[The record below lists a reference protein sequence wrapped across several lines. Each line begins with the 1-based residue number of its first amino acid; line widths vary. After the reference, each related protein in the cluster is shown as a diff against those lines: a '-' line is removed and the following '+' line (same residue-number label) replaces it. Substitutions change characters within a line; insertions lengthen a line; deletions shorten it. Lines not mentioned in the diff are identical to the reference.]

1 VCTVPGCGCQNFVAR
16 NVAEHE
22 PELWIDGVFTRGAIS
37 SENVDVAIAAM
48 RKRFP
53 DFEYLEFRIA
63 SLMDNFR
70 EGFQGDFTV
79 ENYLEGLYLIAKFA
93 SFASHSCETGAIEVI
108 TNKDVAAMVGAGMSD
123 QTVITKIKTSPIR
136 FNLSAGELIELKKSR
151 VSDAIIETML
161 TRICCK

>member
-1 VCTVPGCGCQNFVAR
+1 VV
-16 NVAEHE
+16 EHE
-22 PELWIDGVFTRGAIS
+22 PEPWIDGVLTTRAAS
-37 SENVDVAIAAM
+37 SENVDAAVAAM

-53 DFEYLEFRIA
+53 DFQSLEFRIA
-63 SLMDNFR
+63 GLMDQFR

-93 SFASHSCETGAIEVI
+93 SFASRTCEAGATEVI
-108 TNKDVAAMVGAGMSD
+108 TNQDVVAMVGAGMGD

-136 FNLSAGELIELKKSR
+136 FNLSAGELIKLKKSR

-161 TRICCK
+161 TTQDASQH